1 LDEYTPESGVNEN
14 IPFQAMTK
22 QNKKNIVF
30 PDVNRVAIAGQLLHD
45 PPIRWTKKGVPVTNF
60 LISTFPDQNIDKKEQ
75 EEREPC
81 NVSVVVWAN
90 QAIQCNKYLRKGQS
104 VLIVGELQ
112 SMPNCEP
119 GKDYFPIQVNA
130 QWIQYLDKEKRAKT
144 PGAEGEASQPT

>member
-1 LDEYTPESGVNEN
+1 LEEYTPESSGHEN
-14 IPFQAMTK
+14 FSFQALNK
-22 QNKKNIVF
+22 QNKKHIVF
-30 PDVNRVAIAGQLLHD
+30 PDVNRVAIAGKLLHD

-60 LISTFPDQNIDKKEQ
+60 LISTIPDKEIESID
-75 EEREPC
+75 REPC

-119 GKDYFPIQVNA
+119 GKDYYPIQVNA
-130 QWIQYLDKEKRAKT
+130 QWIQYLDKEKRSKAVS
-144 PGAEGEASQPT
+144 E

>member
-1 LDEYTPESGVNEN
+1 VEEDTPDSGGSEN
-14 IPFQAMTK
+14 FSFQAFGK
-22 QNKKNIVF
+22 QNKKHIVF
-30 PDVNRVAIAGQLLHD
+30 PDVNRVAIAGKLLHD

-60 LISTFPDQNIDKKEQ
+60 LISTFPDKNIDKMDQ
-75 EEREPC
+75 DDREPC

-130 QWIQYLDKEKRAKT
+130 QWIQYLDKEKRNKT
-144 PGAEGEASQPT
+144 TDVEGEPSQSA